1 MRRVGQK
8 NETQTDLFAII
19 VVDFWQ
25 QTLSRRADSE
35 DQEDDDG
42 KAQDAQE
49 LLNEIEQSKNQETGK
64 IEDSHVIKFFRDK
77 LHSKPCQNQGFILD
91 GFPKTIE
98 HANDLFASK
107 CMNEYIVNKCILLVM
122 MFVLITFLVMK
133 IISYIKLLFLLG
145 CRRNCDIFVS
155 SYTCC
160 RTWLV
165 H

>member
-1 MRRVGQK
+1 MIHNCNIG
-8 NETQTDLFAII
+8 LIL
-19 VVDFWQ
+19 WQ

-64 IEDSHVIKFFRDK
+64 IEDPHVIKFFRDK

-98 HANDLFASK
+98 QANELFASK
-107 CMNEYIVNKCILLVM
+107 SHLLSWNT
-122 MFVLITFLVMK
+122 LW
-133 IISYIKLLFLLG
+133 
-145 CRRNCDIFVS
+145 FVS
-155 SYTCC
+155 Q
-160 RTWLV
+160 RKNFMF
-165 H
+165 

>member
-1 MRRVGQK
+1 MSMIHNCNIGWI
-8 NETQTDLFAII
+8 L
-19 VVDFWQ
+19 WQ

-64 IEDSHVIKFFRDK
+64 IEDPHVIKFFRDK

-98 HANDLFASK
+98 QANDLFVSK
-107 CMNEYIVNKCILLVM
+107 FHLL
-122 MFVLITFLVMK
+122 
-133 IISYIKLLFLLG
+133 S
-145 CRRNCDIFVS
+145 
-155 SYTCC
+155 
-160 RTWLV
+160 
-165 H
+165 